1 MSRGM
6 RRVRILA
13 AVVTHNRCALLERC
27 VDHLLAQTRAPDAI
41 VVINNASTDGTID
54 MLDAKGIAHIDQA
67 NLGSAGGWNRAIAH
81 CLEEGFDAVWLM
93 DDDGF
98 PDPGALAAL
107 EGASHAG
114 TACVSSV
121 VLREDERSHFVFP
134 FPLLGRGGLPVLAK
148 RRRKLATLAELE
160 RIAPGG
166 TYPFAHFFNGALVMR
181 RAIEAAGSVDT
192 RWFMFG
198 DEVDYFFRLRRV
210 GEVRSVLAARHYHPD
225 VARRPLTPTKLYY
238 YLKNTL
244 ILNRLYFDKVALRD
258 LATLGIGLAR
268 YGARNGWGSLAS
280 TLGGRQRGLVPRA
293 IVRGLRGRIGAD
305 LDA

>member
-1 MSRGM
+1 
-6 RRVRILA
+6 VRILA
-13 AVVTHNRCALLERC
+13 AVVTHNRRDLLERC
-27 VDHLLAQTRAPDAI
+27 VDHLRAQTRVPDGI
-41 VVINNASTDGTID
+41 IVINNASTDGTVE

-98 PDPGALAAL
+98 PDAGALAAL
-107 EGASHAG
+107 ERATDAK

-121 VLREDERSHFVFP
+121 VLREDEHSHFVFP
-134 FPLLGRGGLPVLAK
+134 FPRLDRRRGLPVLA
-148 RRRKLATLAELE
+148 RRQRKLATLAELE
-160 RIAPGG
+160 RIAPSG
-166 TYPFAHFFNGALVMR
+166 TYPFAHFFNGALVLR
-181 RAIEAAGSVDT
+181 SAIESAGSVDT

-198 DEVDYFFRLRRV
+198 DEVDYFFRLRQV

-225 VARRPLTPTKLYY
+225 VARRPLNPTKLYY

-268 YGARNGWGSLAS
+268 YGARNGWRNLAA
-280 TLGGRQRGLVPRA
+280 TLTGPQRTLVPRA
-293 IVRGLRGRIGAD
+293 ILRGLRGRIGAD
-305 LDA
+305 LDG